1 MPQASTFTHTATY
14 TYTRSELIA
23 DLVSGTFDRVLT
35 QLGSSRTVRVDP
47 FEEVLRRGWLDAL
60 SVVASSPRDDGSVDW
75 HAALTVAIDAATHK
89 ARLEVDSEQNI
100 ELDQGRADDI
110 ADRLAFYG
118 QMFVKVVGRHRQASW
133 ECGLWWRA
141 SALGLEHR
149 EEFNEITGT
158 HPVTSHRGPSQKL
171 GQYSPEEIDE
181 ATFGLELFTDVG

>member
-1 MPQASTFTHTATY
+1 MPEAQTFTHTATY

-23 DLVSGTFDRVLT
+23 DLVSGTFDRVLAE
-35 QLGSSRTVRVDP
+35 LGSSRKVRVEP
-47 FEEVLRRGWLDAL
+47 FEDVLQRGWLEAF
-60 SVVASSPRDDGSVDW
+60 SVVASSPREDGSVDW
-75 HAALTVAIDAATHK
+75 HAALTVTIDAATHK
-89 ARLEVDSEQNI
+89 ARLEVESEETI
-100 ELDQGRADDI
+100 ELDQERADDI

-118 QMFVKVVGRHRQASW
+118 QMFVKVVQRHRQPSW

-141 SALGLEHR
+141 SALGQEHR

-158 HPVTSHRGPSQKL
+158 HPVVSHRGPSQKL